1 MGGGDVGEGY
11 GGYSFKL
18 DDDVAVFV
26 YSFDCAFDACEVS
39 VGDDDAS
46 AYFVGYIG
54 VVEEHDAVVCDGGDA
69 DEVGHFTFGD
79 MDNFGSGCRVEGTCH
94 HVA

>member
-18 DDDVAVFV
+18 DDNVAVFV
-26 YSFDCAFDACEVS
+26 DAFDCAFDACEVS

-54 VVEEHDAVVCDGGDA
+54 VVEEHDAVVGHGGDA

>member
-18 DDDVAVFV
+18 DDNVAVFV
-26 YSFDCAFDACEVS
+26 DSFDCAFDACEVAI
-39 VGDDDAS
+39 GDDDAS

-54 VVEEHDAVVCDGGDA
+54 VVEEHDAVVGDGGDA
-69 DEVGHFTFGD
+69 DEVGHFTFGN

>member
-18 DDDVAVFV
+18 DDDVAVFLDA
-26 YSFDCAFDACEVS
+26 FDSAFDACEVS
-39 VGDDDAS
+39 FSDDDAS

-54 VVEEHDAVVCDGGDA
+54 VVEEHDAVVGDGGNA
-69 DEVGHFTFGD
+69 YEVLHFPFGY
-79 MDNFGSGCRVEGTCH
+79 MDNFGSGCRVEWTCH